1 MVFKLHPTANG
12 WKQTVLY
19 NFQGGPNDG
28 AEPLGN
34 LVFDHEGNLYG
45 TTSRGLVL
53 RWAKTAPAEFINS
66 LRRDG
71 SAGFIASPGERRR
84 QPIRRTGLRSS
95 RTPLWNHKQGWRP
108 HGLLLQ

>member
-45 TTSRGLVL
+45 TTS
-53 RWAKTAPAEFINS
+53 
-66 LRRDG
+66 
-71 SAGFIASPGERRR
+71 
-84 QPIRRTGLRSS
+84 TGLGTQVGQKRPRRS
-95 RTPLWNHKQGWRP
+95 L
-108 HGLLLQ
+108 